1 MPNEVVSVDFMGDL
15 QKSVK
20 GNIHIF
26 LTMVENFSK
35 FMKVSAMKGHK

>member
-1 MPNEVVSVDFMGDL
+1 MPSEVVSVDFMGDL

-26 LTMVENFSK
+26 LTMVENF
-35 FMKVSAMKGHK
+35 FKVYESLCNERP